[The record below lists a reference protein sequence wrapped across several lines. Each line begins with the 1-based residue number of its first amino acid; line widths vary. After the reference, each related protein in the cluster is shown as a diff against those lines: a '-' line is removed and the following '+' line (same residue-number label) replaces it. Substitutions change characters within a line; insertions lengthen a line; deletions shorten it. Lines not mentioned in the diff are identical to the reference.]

1 MSNLLKNAVANIN
14 GNSDYT
20 KQRDNLKT
28 KSNLAL
34 NYGKGFVKGLKKDIK
49 SKKDEYLGQGKNRET
64 FNNVSSFFTPNFT
77 TGMENP
83 IIQMMKKIE
92 DILAKNKDPFKKM
105 IKSIDDNKDTL
116 HLIPRN
122 ILVYI
127 TIFII
132 ISEVILML
140 ITPVLKAIPF
150 IGEPLVELLN
160 FFVLP
165 KEIYFLGYGFFKMI
179 INIFILFIVIK
190 IITLDEN
197 DGGINS
203 SFNISITN
211 LISVLGLVIIMSIIG
226 IVSLFSYIIHL
237 SVINGF
243 YKIKCNSDSEDNE
256 EVISN
261 KLILIDTLK
270 YGILIIGMISF
281 IYYVLREKYKGGYE
295 VIIPNL
301 PLYMLLIPG
310 IYLFI
315 DFIIQFIEDEI
326 TNVIVN
332 SVGKMDENYKE
343 IKNCVTQPG
352 SCENAGDS
360 TVTNLI
366 KLIVYTVISVIII
379 YLQINDSTFKL
390 KNSEYIT
397 FEQHVAKFLDFAKKS
412 FEDTVKAEVEKLKP
426 EEKILEGGRRKKK

>member
-1 MSNLLKNAVANIN
+1 MTEEYAREQ
-14 GNSDYT
+14 GYSDYT
-20 KQRDNLKT
+20 KKKNDLKT
-28 KSNLAL
+28 NS
-34 NYGKGFVKGLKKDIK
+34 NYGKGFVKGFVKGLKDDIK
-49 SKKDEYLGQGKNRET
+49 SKKDEYRNQNEDI
-64 FNNVSSFFTPNFT
+64 FNSVSSFFTPNFRSLYK
-77 TGMENP
+77 TGTANP

-92 DILAKNKDPFKKM
+92 HLLINNKDPFKN
-105 IKSIDDNKDTL
+105 IIRSIDNKKDTL

-122 ILVYI
+122 ILVCI
-127 TIFII
+127 TVFII
-132 ISEVILML
+132 ISEVILKL

-150 IGEPLVELLN
+150 IGEPLVDLLN

-190 IITLDEN
+190 IITLDEKE
-197 DGGINS
+197 GINS
-203 SFNISITN
+203 SFNLSITN
-211 LISVLGLVIIMSIIG
+211 LISVLGLVMIMSIIG

-261 KLILIDTLK
+261 KLILINTLK

-281 IYYVLREKYKGGYE
+281 IYYVLREKYKGE
-295 VIIPNL
+295 DNTPIPNL

-352 SCENAGDS
+352 SCENAEDS

-366 KLIVYTVISVIII
+366 KLIVYTVISFTIID
-379 YLQINDSTFKL
+379 LQLNDS
-390 KNSEYIT
+390 EYKKSNDPNYKSL
-397 FEQHVAKFLDFAKKS
+397 EDHVNNFLDFAKDAFQKTI
-412 FEDTVKAEVEKLKP
+412 DAELEKGN
-426 EEKILEGGRRKKK
+426 EKKLIGGRCKKK

>member
-1 MSNLLKNAVANIN
+1 
-14 GNSDYT
+14 
-20 KQRDNLKT
+20 
-28 KSNLAL
+28 
-34 NYGKGFVKGLKKDIK
+34 
-49 SKKDEYLGQGKNRET
+49 
-64 FNNVSSFFTPNFT
+64 
-77 TGMENP
+77 
-83 IIQMMKKIE
+83 
-92 DILAKNKDPFKKM
+92 
-105 IKSIDDNKDTL
+105 
-116 HLIPRN
+116 
-122 ILVYI
+122 
-127 TIFII
+127 
-132 ISEVILML
+132 
-140 ITPVLKAIPF
+140 
-150 IGEPLVELLN
+150 
-160 FFVLP
+160 
-165 KEIYFLGYGFFKMI
+165 MI

-190 IITLDEN
+190 IITLDKKE
-197 DGGINS
+197 GGIKS
-203 SFNISITN
+203 SLTLSITN
-211 LISVLGLVIIMSIIG
+211 LISVLGLGMIMSIIG

-243 YKIKCNSDSEDNE
+243 YKIKCNSDSEVNE

-281 IYYVLREKYKGGYE
+281 IYYVLRENLRGEHYDPS
-295 VIIPNL
+295 IPNL

-315 DFIIQFIEDEI
+315 NYIIQFIEDEI

-379 YLQINDSTFKL
+379 NLQINDSTYKFKD
-390 KNSEYIT
+390 STYTT
-397 FEQHVAKFLDFAKKS
+397 FEEHVKKFLKFPKKA
-412 FEDTVKAEVEKLKP
+412 FEKTINAELEK
-426 EEKILEGGRRKKK
+426 EEQKKIHPKGGKCKKNK